1 MMFNID
7 LTRCSDALERIA
19 SALERLSPP
28 ITDSLIDPQL
38 RKRGLESLVT
48 YGDNNKLWVK
58 ENFQTLIEE
67 QGLSPDQTREAL
79 VQALS
84 EYQEDEEENPFMEP
98 L

>member
-7 LTRCSDALERIA
+7 LVRVSDALERIA

>member
-7 LTRCSDALERIA
+7 LVSVSDALERIA

>member
-1 MMFNID
+1 MFNID
-7 LTRCSDALERIA
+7 LVRVSDALERIA

-79 VQALS
+79 VQAMS

>member
-1 MMFNID
+1 MFNID
-7 LTRCSDALERIA
+7 LVRVSDALERIA